1 LHARLEVAPPP
12 GAPPRPAAARRDRV
26 RAAGA
31 AGGAAEGGAVK
42 HDEMNCKR
50 PILED
55 LADYEDGPMPERERP
70 ELEAPPSPRPP
81 CVTFLHSYRATGRT
95 LKMLKPREVPK
106 NLAEAVWNFVRERCP
121 KKS

>member
-1 LHARLEVAPPP
+1 
-12 GAPPRPAAARRDRV
+12 
-26 RAAGA
+26 
-31 AGGAAEGGAVK
+31 VK

-50 PILED
+50 LILEY
-55 LADYEDGPMPERERP
+55 LADYEDGSMPET
-70 ELEAPPSPRPP
+70 A
-81 CVTFLHSYRATGRT
+81 GRT

>member
-1 LHARLEVAPPP
+1 M
-12 GAPPRPAAARRDRV
+12 
-26 RAAGA
+26 
-31 AGGAAEGGAVK
+31 K

-50 PILED
+50 LILEY
-55 LADYEDGPMPERERP
+55 LADYEDGSMPETDRR
-70 ELEAPPSPRPP
+70 ELEAHLSHCPP